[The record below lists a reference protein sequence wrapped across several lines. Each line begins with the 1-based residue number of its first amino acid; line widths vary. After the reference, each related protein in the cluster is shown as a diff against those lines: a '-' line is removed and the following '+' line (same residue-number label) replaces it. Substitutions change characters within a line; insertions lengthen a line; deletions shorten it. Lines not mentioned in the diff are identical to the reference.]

1 MLNETRCSV
10 ESSMILAVGQDNTI
24 ESAREI
30 VQILMRGYSGSLAV
44 RLWDRSLA
52 AGSEAALCIYDPHPF

>member
-1 MLNETRCSV
+1 
-10 ESSMILAVGQDNTI
+10 MILAVGQDNTI